1 MARFE
6 TGNTFSTSDQVT
18 AAKLN
23 NAVINAKISSD
34 SVDDNTIELS
44 SDALRLKDS
53 TSTITGVTTSKIAD
67 SSSKTTG
74 VTFAKMQHISTAKVL
89 GRSSASEGDI
99 EEAFDF
105 KDEDNMSSNSAT
117 ALASQQSI
125 KAYVDAQDTANQVL
139 RSLFIFQ
146 STSASSISDSS
157 LSTCPLTQSFS
168 DDASMSVSGNII
180 TLTAGT
186 YIVKADANIGMTN
199 DNYVNTVQGAIVN
212 TGSSD
217 SVLIAG
223 KILQSY
229 NDFSILTTHDFSC
242 VGKLTL
248 SGTTTIALKF
258 RTGGSGSAQVGYSSS
273 ITGLGTPIHATVFIE
288 KIA

>member
-1 MARFE
+1 MANYDLAFTGPQIDSAIGKVQNAE
-6 TGNTFSTSDQVT
+6 TTVENSTNMIQS
-18 AAKLN
+18 AAVFTELN
-23 NAVINAKISSD
+23 N
-34 SVDDNTIELS
+34 
-44 SDALRLKDS
+44 
-53 TSTITGVTTSKIAD
+53 
-67 SSSKTTG
+67 
-74 VTFAKMQHISTAKVL
+74 
-89 GRSSASEGDI
+89 
-99 EEAFDF
+99 
-105 KDEDNMSSNSAT
+105 
-117 ALASQQSI
+117 LA
-125 KAYVDAQDTANQVL
+125 TANQVL

-146 STSASSISDSS
+146 SASASGISGSS

-168 DDASMSVSGNII
+168 DDASMSVSGSII

-199 DNYVNTVQGAIVN
+199 NNYTNTVQGAIVN

-229 NDFSILTTHDFSC
+229 NDYSILTTHDFSC
-242 VGKLTL
+242 IGKLTL

-258 RTGGSGSAQVGYSSS
+258 RKDSSGGAQVGYSSS
-273 ITGLGTPIHATVFIE
+273 ISGLGTPIHATVFIE